1 MWCID
6 DVVYTLY
13 IVLQCLPICSSVLI
27 LLLLPLTHDSYITK
41 RVCFILS
48 MHTNTKIQTKKSPLV
63 PGQWRSMLTSYSMI
77 YGFAQLLKPIRVA
90 VAIGNTKL
98 AGKYL
103 VKTQTKLN
111 CSREIAIAVMY
122 MMGWV
127 IMGSLVSFGV
137 MLASLITG
145 VSIFG

>member
-1 MWCID
+1 
-6 DVVYTLY
+6 
-13 IVLQCLPICSSVLI
+13 
-27 LLLLPLTHDSYITK
+27 
-41 RVCFILS
+41 
-48 MHTNTKIQTKKSPLV
+48 
-63 PGQWRSMLTSYSMI
+63 MLTSYSMI

-98 AGKYL
+98 ARKYL

-111 CSREIAIAVMY
+111 CSQKIAIGVMY

-127 IMGSLVSFGV
+127 IMGLLVSFGV
-137 MLASLITG
+137 TLASLITG